1 MLEPLLH
8 SVPESFN
15 SHNLPFHLFVQNP
28 PAGAGQVIVGR
39 SDGAFYCILGPDAGY
54 LDSSEV
60 FFTGFTQEFGVFFF
74 GFTERVEKSW
84 ESKGPLHPSNANTP
98 QK

>member
-1 MLEPLLH
+1 MEHFIVYL
-8 SVPESFN
+8 
-15 SHNLPFHLFVQNP
+15 
-28 PAGAGQVIVGR
+28 GQMQDTLIQ
-39 SDGAFYCILGPDAGY
+39 AK
-54 LDSSEV
+54 V